1 MKRAHPRNAVLVL
14 GLAAQDHL
22 LTALKRS
29 GADSA
34 QAWHEGEQ
42 GRDARMEQTL
52 RDLVTEGLVAGN
64 RPGVA
69 AKRPRAPGPA
79 AAARKRV

>member
-1 MKRAHPRNAVLVL
+1 MKRAPPRDAVLAL
-14 GLAAQDHL
+14 GLTAQDHL
-22 LTALKRS
+22 LAALRRS
-29 GADSA
+29 GVESA

-42 GRDARMEQTL
+42 ARDARMEQAM
-52 RDLVTEGLVAGN
+52 RDLVTEGLVPGN

-79 AAARKRV
+79 AAALKRV